1 MKVCH
6 TNDGG
11 KSVLEKNSSLSSPQK
26 DSQDDNQ
33 VLMTDALSYSTS
45 LVDVILSRRSVR
57 RYQKKE
63 IPRDA
68 MDKILE
74 AGRQAP
80 SAMNRQPWHFIVVT
94 SNESK
99 KELSKWLFTKHIK
112 DSPVTIVG
120 CAKTGFLDRKWS
132 IIGTSIALQ
141 NMVIAAWALGIGS
154 CWIGGFKE
162 DKVKQLLKIPDK
174 WKIVALVTLGYPD
187 KIPHVKRKKPI
198 EKVVSI
204 DRF

>member
-11 KSVLEKNSSLSSPQK
+11 KSVLEKKSSLSSPQK

-33 VLMTDALSYSTS
+33 VFMTDALSYSTS

-162 DKVKQLLKIPDK
+162 DKVKELLEIPDK

-187 KIPHVKRKKPI
+187 KTPHVKRKKPI